1 MISRFIRAVLENIHP
16 LQSLARLARLLLWG
30 IAAFHACLFVLI
42 LISSLFLSRWN
53 PPVTSLMTYRALT
66 AHTGANPVVFV
77 PLSRIPRS
85 AQLMFISL
93 EDLKF
98 YRHFGIDP
106 GAIRDAYRVNK
117 AIGYTLYGGSTITQ
131 QLARTLFL
139 TPRKT
144 YVRKYVEALIAVEMD
159 LVLKKQRILE
169 LYINY
174 IELGRGVYGIGAA
187 SWASF
192 GHSAATLSVD
202 EFRRL
207 VSILPNPIRFTVDT
221 FNGSRQMAERYRY
234 LVEHFP
240 DPQDS
245 TEPAAPPADASPTQ
259 PEVPP
264 AQSPAQPDPA
274 SMPRLISDLS
284 PSGAGRRGG
293 TASPLRDSV

>member
-1 MISRFIRAVLENIHP
+1 MIPRFIRAVLEHVHP

-30 IAAFHACLFVLI
+30 IAAFHACLFVMI
-42 LISSLFLSRWN
+42 LFSSIFLSRWN

-66 AHTGANPVVFV
+66 TRVSANPVVFV

-98 YRHFGIDP
+98 YRHIGIDP

-144 YVRKYVEALIAVEMD
+144 YLRKYVEALIAVEMD
-159 LVLKKQRILE
+159 LMLTKQRILE

-174 IELGRGVYGIGAA
+174 IELGKGVYGIGAA
-187 SWASF
+187 SWAGF
-192 GHSAATLSVD
+192 GHSPATLSVD

-207 VSILPNPIRFTVDT
+207 ASILPNPIRFTVDT
-221 FNGSRQMAERYRY
+221 FSRSRQMAERYRY

-240 DPQDS
+240 DPQDPMQPADATS
-245 TEPAAPPADASPTQ
+245 AEDGALPAPTGNTPALPLPAAPAGQPAI
-259 PEVPP
+259 PP
-264 AQSPAQPDPA
+264 A
-274 SMPRLISDLS
+274 
-284 PSGAGRRGG
+284 
-293 TASPLRDSV
+293 